1 MPISE
6 LVPVVDGSGLRV
18 ALFTDTYTP
27 QVNGVTRTLQR
38 LSDAITERGG
48 VVRVFTVADPESE
61 ADAQVTRYAST
72 PFWAYK
78 ELRMAWPSSR
88 QLHQQLALFRP
99 TIAHVA
105 TPFGLGLAGRRLALR
120 MRIPLVS
127 SYHTSLPAYTRHYK
141 MGAIAGI
148 SWKFLRW
155 FHNSTQR
162 TYCPSQ
168 AVADEVNARGFTN
181 TAIWSRGVDA
191 SQFSPRHR
199 SSALRTVMGAT
210 DDCLVVTYVGR
221 LAAEKGLDTATAAL
235 RIAADERP
243 GKIVFSCVGD
253 GPYASEVRRNSP
265 QASWMPGKLTAP
277 QLSEA
282 YASGDVFL
290 FPSTTD
296 TFGNVILEAMASGLP
311 VLGADVGPTRE
322 LVDPDRGWLAPP
334 GDAQAFARILIH
346 LVDNRIALLQK
357 RQAVLQFAKDSS
369 WDRIWNGLLGDYLQV
384 MAR

>member
-1 MPISE
+1 MLTSE
-6 LVPVVDGSGLRV
+6 SAPTIEGGALRV

-38 LSDAITERGG
+38 LSDAIRDRGG
-48 VVRVFTVADPESE
+48 IVRVFTVADPGS
-61 ADAQVTRYAST
+61 DSDPQVTRYAST

-88 QLHQQLALFRP
+88 LLRQQLEAFRP

-105 TPFGLGLAGRRLALR
+105 TPFGLGLAGRRLALQ
-120 MRIPLVS
+120 MGIPLVS
-127 SYHTSLPAYTRHYK
+127 SYHTSFSAYARHYK
-141 MGAIAGI
+141 LGAIAEV

-155 FHNSTQR
+155 FHNSAQR

-168 AVADEVNARGFTN
+168 AVVDEVNARGFRN

-199 SSALRTVMGAT
+199 SLSLRAVMGA
-210 DDCLVVTYVGR
+210 DDEALVVTYVGR

-235 RIAADERP
+235 RIAAEQRP

-253 GPYASEVRRNSP
+253 GPYADEVRR
-265 QASWMPGKLTAP
+265 AAP
-277 QLSEA
+277 QPSWIPGQLTGRHLSEA

-296 TFGNVILEAMASGLP
+296 TFGNVMLEAMASGLP

-322 LVDPDRGWLAPP
+322 LVGTERGWLAPA
-334 GDAQAFARILIH
+334 GDAAAFARILVN
-346 LVDNRIALLQK
+346 LVDNRDVVME
-357 RQAVLQFAKDSS
+357 RRRAVLQFAKVNS
-369 WDRIWNGLLGDYLQV
+369 WDRIWNRLLGDYLQV